1 MFYLT
6 NEVSITIFFFF
17 ATDTKFVNKI
27 DFKKLYV
34 TRIIY
39 HEVEK
44 KMQRINGTK
53 NSAILEKE
61 SYN

>member
-1 MFYLT
+1 MLYLT

-17 ATDTKFVNKI
+17 ATDTNFVDKI

-34 TRIIY
+34 THIIY
-39 HEVEK
+39 HEGK
-44 KMQRINGTK
+44 KKVQRINSTK